1 MTGSNILL
9 SVGLNALRD
18 FLRHSCRWVDVE
30 QNEDGELDERDF
42 DKLLYRQTVAA
53 RAAYYEINALVE
65 SEIYE
70 AASKPWHASN
80 HEGPKTLS
88 EWATSGSELKSLRM
102 VEDLKIKDAIR
113 LIEKGYQIKLSD
125 LPRYSE
131 IFQVREAVNAF
142 KHRQGFVDFRK
153 HPPEQ
158 TKLLERHRVDIDAA
172 EAAIGY
178 AKEFVLALRKVTNR
192 SW

>member
-9 SVGLNALRD
+9 SMELDALRD
-18 FLRHSCRWVDVE
+18 FLRHSCRWDDVE
-30 QNEDGELDERDF
+30 QKEDGELDERDF

-65 SEIYE
+65 SELYE

-80 HEGPKTLS
+80 HEGPKTITDCI
-88 EWATSGSELKSLRM
+88 TSGSGLKSLKM

-113 LIEKGYQIKLSD
+113 LIEKGYKIKLSD
-125 LPRYSE
+125 LPRHTE
-131 IFQVREAVNAF
+131 MKHIREAVNAF
-142 KHRQGFVDFRK
+142 KHRQGFMDFRK
-153 HPPEQ
+153 QPPKQ
-158 TKLLERHRVDIDAA
+158 MKLLKRHRVDSDAA

-178 AKEFVLALRKVTNR
+178 AKEFISTFAAA
-192 SW
+192 